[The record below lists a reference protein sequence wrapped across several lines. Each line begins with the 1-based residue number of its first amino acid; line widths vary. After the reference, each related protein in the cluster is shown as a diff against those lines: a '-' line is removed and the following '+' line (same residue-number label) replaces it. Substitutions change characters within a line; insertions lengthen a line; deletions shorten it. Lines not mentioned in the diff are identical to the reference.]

1 MLEIVLFLRGI
12 CKEQETEGGVLRGQF
27 WPTDA
32 TSSQHNTP
40 VRSLC
45 THFLL
50 SCFPFVQLSDL
61 LTLILGGLA
70 HLSSRMLHLFEALF
84 RDGFSDIQSSLV
96 GRQRGTEDIE
106 RDVYWCKR

>member
-12 CKEQETEGGVLRGQF
+12 CKEQETEGGVLTGQF

-40 VRSLC
+40 VLSLC

-70 HLSSRMLHLFEALF
+70 HLSSRMFHLFESLS
-84 RDGFSDIQSSLV
+84 RDSFSHIQRPLIGSK
-96 GRQRGTEDIE
+96 RGTEDIE
-106 RDVYWCKR
+106 RDVYWRKR